1 MHRKEEQE
9 KSRVGGDAHNSR
21 TGRREAV
28 RMTIRAGVVRDAY
41 ELEQPIVMGAKE
53 REDSQRRP
61 QMACQRGIKVKEGKS
76 GGKASN
82 V

>member
-1 MHRKEEQE
+1 
-9 KSRVGGDAHNSR
+9 
-21 TGRREAV
+21 
-28 RMTIRAGVVRDAY
+28 MTIRAGVVRDSY

-76 GGKASN
+76 GGKVIKCMTKWFLGDLWENTLGEGRGITHQQGA
-82 V
+82 